1 MAAARAALTEDD
13 LRMLVKGPTADER
26 ALAAHK
32 LCRAMD
38 RDNLSRQ
45 ELAQAHE
52 ILRLMAKDA
61 AELVRRALAVTL
73 KASPV
78 LPRDVALK
86 LARDMEAIAMPVLNF
101 SPAFTEEDL
110 IDIARSGGPARQV
123 AIARRFNLPER
134 WPAPGGRRLRG
145 GGAAGLRQ
153 RQRRA
158 RRGRRCRRRSP
169 ASRPRAGA
177 GGGRLPPRPAAVG
190 DRAAGDPGQR
200 TGARPSDR
208 PPSASRRRSP
218 CRSRPPPA
226 SAP

>member
-1 MAAARAALTEDD
+1 MVTVRAALTDDD

-32 LCRAMD
+32 LCRAID

-86 LARDMEAIAMPVLNF
+86 LARDVDSIATPILNF
-101 SPAFTEEDL
+101 SPSFSEEDL
-110 IDIARSGGPARQV
+110 IDIARRGGPLRQA
-123 AIARRFNLPER
+123 AIAKRHNL
-134 WPAPGGRRLRG
+134 
-145 GGAAGLRQ
+145 
-153 RQRRA
+153 
-158 RRGRRCRRRSP
+158 SP
-169 ASRPRAGA
+169 TLAST
-177 GGGRLPPRPAAVG
+177 LV
-190 DRAAGDPGQR
+190 
-200 TGARPSDR
+200 
-208 PPSASRRRSP
+208 
-218 CRSRPPPA
+218 
-226 SAP
+226 